1 MGDNRGVFCSPLDLI
16 SGQAT
21 SAAPEGRQR
30 GSGIPCRRDRR
41 GDGAPGFGR
50 AASAAALPFELR
62 EEIAGRFRTEHALRR
77 AEHML
82 QTGSADAPGWPGW
95 PGARVLVV
103 LDDLYRLNAIA
114 FWYSPTDA
122 AMLDVDWSAIDAL
135 MRILN
140 PPLSP

>member
-1 MGDNRGVFCSPLDLI
+1 
-16 SGQAT
+16 
-21 SAAPEGRQR
+21 
-30 GSGIPCRRDRR
+30 
-41 GDGAPGFGR
+41 
-50 AASAAALPFELR
+50 
-62 EEIAGRFRTEHALRR
+62 
-77 AEHML
+77 ML

-122 AMLDVDWSAIDAL
+122 TMLDVDWSAIDAL